1 MQDIELKPSQEHLE
15 TARKIVN
22 RLEKRYQDNH
32 PCPQCNSHNVHIECY
47 AMSGGYVYGEEWC
60 DDCKWKKITDTF
72 PKKEA
77 KS

>member
-1 MQDIELKPSQEHLE
+1 MQDNDLNITTEDLKRA
-15 TARKIVN
+15 TKIVN

-32 PCPQCNSHNVHIECY
+32 PCPKCGSHNVHIDCY
-47 AMSGGYVYGEEWC
+47 AMGGGYVAGKEWC
-60 DDCKWKKITDTF
+60 DDCKWEKVTDTF